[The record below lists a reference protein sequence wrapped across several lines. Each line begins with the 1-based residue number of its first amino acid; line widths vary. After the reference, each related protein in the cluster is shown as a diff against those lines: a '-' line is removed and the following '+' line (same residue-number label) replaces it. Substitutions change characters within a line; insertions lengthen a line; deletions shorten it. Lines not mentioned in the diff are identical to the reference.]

1 VSGRNGA
8 TGVSGR
14 DAGATGVSGR
24 LAAAVD
30 MRFTLARCRAVHV
43 HAPGPDYWRGF
54 LDADAAARRSPRFQ
68 FSPPWRTVYARE
80 VESAIVRVQLDDGTV
95 GWGEATCPIAPEV
108 VCALVNRFVAELVVD
123 RTFDDVDALV
133 DALYDSQRCRGYL
146 AGHLQ
151 DAVAAVDIAVH
162 DALARRAGCPVSAL
176 FDGDAKT
183 VLPCYLS
190 GARAPTRVE
199 RIELLHAW
207 AAQGSRAVKVF
218 LRGDH
223 AADLEEFAALQQA
236 VPALDWWAA
245 DALWTCEAP
254 DVARHVKGALGA
266 LSARWL
272 ECPML
277 PEDLDGH
284 AALRRAPGAPIALGE
299 HFRTP
304 LQVAPWLAAAAV
316 DILQPDIGRTGFVFG
331 RRIHAAAMSRGVSV
345 TPHMGGALDIMQAA
359 TLHFAAAFPSAWPCE
374 FQGGLAQ
381 RMPGAVRTDWRVGAG
396 GFERPDTPGLGI
408 AVDEDALQAFIIG

>member
-1 VSGRNGA
+1 MRTPSP
-8 TGVSGR
+8 
-14 DAGATGVSGR
+14 
-24 LAAAVD
+24 AVD
-30 MRFTLARCRAVHV
+30 MRFTLTQCRAVHV

-54 LDADAAARRSPRFQ
+54 LEHDAVGRQRSPRFQ
-68 FSPPWRTVYARE
+68 FSSPWRTVYARE
-80 VESAIVRVQLDDGTV
+80 VESALVRVQLEDGTV

-108 VCALVNRFVAELVVD
+108 VCSLVNRFVAELVVQ
-123 RTFDDVDALV
+123 RSFDDVDALV

-176 FDGDAKT
+176 FSADPVA

-190 GARAPTRVE
+190 GARAATRAE
-199 RIELLHAW
+199 RIDLLHAW
-207 AAQGSRAVKVF
+207 AAQGSRAVKLF
-218 LRGDH
+218 MRGDH
-223 AADLEEFAALQQA
+223 AADLDEIAALQQA
-236 VPALDWWAA
+236 VPELDWWAA
-245 DALWTCEAP
+245 DALWTCEAA
-254 DVARHVKGALGA
+254 DVARDVKAALGT
-266 LSARWL
+266 LGARWL

-284 AALRRAPGAPIALGE
+284 GALCRAPGAPIALGE

-304 LQVAPWLAAAAV
+304 LQVEPWLAAPAL

-331 RRIHAAAMSRGVSV
+331 RRIHAAAAHRGVPV
-345 TPHMGGALDIMQAA
+345 TPHMGGALDVMQAA
-359 TLHFAAAFPSAWPCE
+359 TLHFAAAFPSALPCE

-381 RMPGAVRTDWRVGAG
+381 RMPAAVRTEWRLGAA
-396 GFERPDTPGLGI
+396 GFVRPDVPGLGI
-408 AVDEDALQAFIIG
+408 AVDEDALQAFIVH

>member
-1 VSGRNGA
+1 MTTIASPDIDTHFTIA
-8 TGVSGR
+8 T
-14 DAGATGVSGR
+14 
-24 LAAAVD
+24 
-30 MRFTLARCRAVHV
+30 CRAVHV

-54 LDADAAARRSPRFQ
+54 LAGDAAERRSPRFQ

-80 VESAIVRVQLDDGTV
+80 VESALVRVELVDGTV

-108 VCALVNRFVAELVVD
+108 VATLVDRFVAELVVD
-123 RTFDDVDALV
+123 RPFEGPDELV

-176 FDGDAKT
+176 FAADPAA

-190 GARAPTRVE
+190 GARAPTLAA

-223 AADLEEFAALQQA
+223 AADLEDLAALQQA

-245 DALWTCEAP
+245 DALWTCEQPA
-254 DVARHVKGALGA
+254 VAREVKASLHALG
-266 LSARWL
+266 ARWL

-284 AALRRAPGAPIALGE
+284 AALCRAPGVPIALGE
-299 HFRTP
+299 HFRTA
-304 LQVAPWLAAAAV
+304 LQVEPWLAAGAV
-316 DILQPDIGRTGFVFG
+316 DILQPDIGRTGFVLG
-331 RRIHAAAMSRGVSV
+331 RRIHAAASRRGITV
-345 TPHMGGALDIMQAA
+345 TPHMGGALDVMQAA

-374 FQGGLAQ
+374 YQGGLAQ
-381 RMPGAVRTDWRVGAG
+381 RMGAAVTTHWRLGRG
-396 GFERPDTPGLGI
+396 GFVRPDAPGLGVDI
-408 AVDEDALQAFIIG
+408 DEDALQAYIVN